1 MTTFWV
7 IVGVVFSVI
16 EILTPTFFFLWF
28 GIGAFV
34 AAAVAPFLPIAL
46 QVPIFGAVSAIL
58 VLLTRPIA
66 RKITGGEPPKKIHVD
81 DIIGKEAIV
90 IEKIDNV
97 EGRGLIKVGGDVWR
111 AYSSN
116 DEVKIE
122 RGEKVKIIKVEGA
135 HVVVER
141 VSE

>member
-1 MTTFWV
+1 
-7 IVGVVFSVI
+7 
-16 EILTPTFFFLWF
+16 
-28 GIGAFV
+28 
-34 AAAVAPFLPIAL
+34 
-46 QVPIFGAVSAIL
+46 
-58 VLLTRPIA
+58 
-66 RKITGGEPPKKIHVD
+66 
-81 DIIGKEAIV
+81 
-90 IEKIDNV
+90 V
-97 EGRGLIKVGGDVWR
+97 EGKGLIKVGGDVWR